1 VPESRRPRLLFPDFS
16 SPLSSFTS
24 AEYALLVFTGVPLAL
39 TGGVVLLWLRGM
51 PFSISAAVG
60 LIALSGVAVLNG
72 LVMVTYINQLRR
84 EGASLEDVIVQGSV
98 TRLRPVLMTALI
110 ASLGFVPMALATGTG
125 AKVQKLLATVVIG
138 GLVTST
144 LLTLM
149 VLPASYR
156 LLERKERAD

>member
-1 VPESRRPRLLFPDFS
+1 LNIKSACRVLSRRS
-16 SPLSSFTS
+16 ITWS
-24 AEYALLVFTGVPLAL
+24 ALP
-39 TGGVVLLWLRGM
+39 
-51 PFSISAAVG
+51 
-60 LIALSGVAVLNG
+60 
-72 LVMVTYINQLRR
+72 INQLRR

>member
-1 VPESRRPRLLFPDFS
+1 
-16 SPLSSFTS
+16 
-24 AEYALLVFTGVPLAL
+24 VPLAL